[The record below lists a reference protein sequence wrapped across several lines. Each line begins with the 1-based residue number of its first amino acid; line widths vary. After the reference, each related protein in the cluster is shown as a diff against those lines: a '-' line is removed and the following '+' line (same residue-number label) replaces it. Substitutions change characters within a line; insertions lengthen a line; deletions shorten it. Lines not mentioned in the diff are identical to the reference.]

1 MDLSSTSFFDVNYF
15 RTLDYKL
22 LTATYTLTP
31 HIIGAG
37 TFGKVFLGYHNANDH
52 LKVAVKTMKKSKIGD
67 KMLKLKKEIKILSQL
82 DHPNI
87 CKYLETYESPKHV
100 YIVMEFCGQVDL
112 FDKITSQRESFSEQ
126 KAA

>member
-1 MDLSSTSFFDVNYF
+1 
-15 RTLDYKL
+15 
-22 LTATYTLTP
+22 
-31 HIIGAG
+31 
-37 TFGKVFLGYHNANDH
+37 
-52 LKVAVKTMKKSKIGD
+52 MKKSKIGD
-67 KMLKLKKEIKILSQL
+67 KMRKLKKEIKILSQL

-112 FDKITSQRESFSEQ
+112 FDRITSQRESFSEQ